1 MHMKKYFYTLPLLAT
16 LSAQATLTPTIE
28 RGDKNIYFNSPG
40 GIQEV
45 CVIPKHYPEAKYSKK
60 DLKTEEKLCS
70 LSFYDV
76 SVAEQ
81 QEGKSAVAICAK
93 LNSTNP
99 GINIFQATDKLS
111 KQEIEAKDCSEENL
125 AKIDKNIKLDK
136 IGKYKNSTS
145 CSYTP
150 SIIGYYHVS
159 RILGGIGRV
168 PPSVLRS
175 MNIETHKNLARQ
187 GTDKTQS
194 GALINQTW
202 SSLKSFLTA
211 GLGSSKKD
219 LLLSD
224 DGKQSYGAITTNP
237 KKEEFYGDFFTKG
250 TDRAVAFR
258 DKNPLF
264 QKLRDQRSIS
274 QLVKPEWNQTNVQFF
289 MQLNDMTEFILLDHL
304 LDQQDRF
311 GNIAYQDKYIY
322 LKHDKDDANDIKAEF
337 DGLKLE
343 DYKTDLADGLVVA
356 GFSPLKIRS
365 MIMKDNDC
373 GVSKA
378 NVVKQ
383 AELLKYIAHMNPKTY
398 HKLLEFQ
405 QSIRNNQKFFT
416 SNLMFTA
423 VDFKELVANV
433 DDAVQILK
441 TNCKSG
447 ALKLDLNLKK
457 YFTTGKAA
465 NGSCELEE

>member
-1 MHMKKYFYTLPLLAT
+1 MNMKKYFYSIPVLFS
-16 LSAQATLTPTIE
+16 LSAHATLTPTLQ
-28 RGDKNIYFNSPG
+28 RGEKNIYFNSPS

-45 CVIPKHYPEAKYSKK
+45 CVIPAHYPDAKYTKK
-60 DLKTEEKLCS
+60 DLKTEEQLCS

-76 SVAEQ
+76 SVAEE
-81 QEGKSAVAICAK
+81 QEGKSSVAICAK

-99 GINIFQATDKLS
+99 GINIFETTQNLS
-111 KQEIEAKDCSEENL
+111 KSVIEASNCTQ
-125 AKIDKNIKLDK
+125 KNLDK

-150 SIIGYYHVS
+150 SILGYYHVS

-175 MNIETHKNLARQ
+175 MDLQTHLKIAQQGKNQ
-187 GTDKTQS
+187 TKS
-194 GALINQTW
+194 GDLINQTW
-202 SSLKSFLTA
+202 SSLNNFLSA
-211 GLGSSKKD
+211 GLGSTKKD

-224 DGKQSYGAITTNP
+224 DGRQSYGAITTNP
-237 KKEEFYGDFFTKG
+237 KKEEFYGDFFTK
-250 TDRAVAFR
+250 DKENRAVAFR
-258 DKNPLF
+258 ERNPLF

-274 QLVKPEWNQTNVQFF
+274 QIIKPEWNQANIQLF

-322 LKHDKDDANDIKAEF
+322 LKRDKDDATDIKAEF

-343 DYKTDLADGLVVA
+343 DYKSDLADGLVVQDFA
-356 GFSPLKIRS
+356 PLKIRS
-365 MIMKDNDC
+365 MILKDNDC
-373 GVSKA
+373 GVSKV

-383 AELLKYIAHMNPKTY
+383 AELLSHIAHMNPKTY
-398 HKLLEFQ
+398 QKLLRFQ
-405 QSIRNNQKFFT
+405 QSIRQNEKFFR
-416 SNLMFTA
+416 SNLMFTSI
-423 VDFKELVANV
+423 DYNELVANV
-433 DDAVQILK
+433 DDAVRILK
-441 TNCKSG
+441 KNCDSG

-457 YFTTGKAA
+457 YFTTGKTSK
-465 NGSCELEE
+465 GSCELEE

>member
-1 MHMKKYFYTLPLLAT
+1 MNMKKYFYTLPLLAT

-40 GIQEV
+40 GVQEV

-60 DLKTEEKLCS
+60 DLHTEEKLCS
-70 LSFYDV
+70 LSFYET
-76 SVAEQ
+76 SIAEQ
-81 QEGKSAVAICAK
+81 QEGKKSVAICAK

-99 GINIFQATDKLS
+99 GINIFETTDKLT
-111 KQEIEAKDCSEENL
+111 KQDIESNDCSQ
-125 AKIDKNIKLDK
+125 KDLDK

-175 MNIETHKNLARQ
+175 MNLQTHLKIAQQ
-187 GTDKTQS
+187 GTDKTQT

-202 SSLKSFLTA
+202 SSLKSSLTA
-211 GLGSSKKD
+211 GLGSTKKD
-219 LLLSD
+219 LLLTD
-224 DGKQSYGAITTNP
+224 DGKQSYGAITLNP

-250 TDRAVAFR
+250 ADRAVAFR
-258 DKNPLF
+258 DKNPIF

-322 LKHDKDDANDIKAEF
+322 LKHEKDDANDIKAEF

-343 DYKTDLADGLVVA
+343 DYKSDLADGLVVS
-356 GFSPLKIRS
+356 GFTPLKIKS

-373 GVSKA
+373 GVSKT

-416 SNLMFTA
+416 SNLMFSA
-423 VDFKELVANV
+423 IDYKELVANV

-441 TNCKSG
+441 TNCQSG

-457 YFTTGKAA
+457 YFSTGKAS
-465 NGSCELEE
+465 NGSCELEEK